1 MRRVLR
7 ISLVLVVLA
16 SMVMFAI
23 GSQAAPGKHHRHTPR
38 WVKHVQKYPG
48 GISNG
53 VRAYLT
59 EGVRQAQA
67 RYAPAHQGTIF
78 MSRRPAGSPFANID
92 MTTEPTIPKM
102 PQNETAVAFN
112 TASPGTA
119 VAASND
125 YVNGGLAIYTTHNFG
140 RSWSTVFLTPRVPE
154 TGDFCSGGD
163 PTVVYSARD
172 NAFYAA
178 QLCFMRFHPES
189 EIQVIQ
195 SKDNG
200 DHWTGARFSSQVIT
214 NFDGNL
220 EDFDPSLF
228 FDKELLAIDN
238 NPSSPFYGRLYI
250 TYIKFHIQPSGFSDY
265 CPVQLAYTDDV
276 DPNNDTDLGDT
287 LWSHT
292 SVVPDNPGGD
302 GEGDTANQWA
312 VPVVDDQGGLDIS
325 YASEDCNTSLDR
337 ALLFK
342 RSTDG
347 GVSFGPQVQIDKPG
361 QWLDN
366 PDLDDLLPNKN
377 ARIPLSP
384 SMDFSPRLGALVY
397 VVQNNVNSASS
408 GADITG
414 TFSTDYGATW
424 QNMQNVSHVG
434 SSTSA
439 APGDQFFPWVSV
451 DKSGGIHVI
460 WFDNRN
466 DPSNTLIET
475 WELITKSLSFA
486 PANFDISTASWNPNN
501 AFFSSGSF
509 IGDYNG
515 LDAVTKNLDYPVWT
529 DGRNSPGPPL
539 GEADIFTVSHFRSH

>member
-1 MRRVLR
+1 MRRVVR

-16 SMVMFAI
+16 SMVMVAI
-23 GSQAAPGKHHRHTPR
+23 GSQAAPGKHHRNTPR
-38 WVKHVQKYPG
+38 WVKHVRKYPG

-67 RYAPAHQGTIF
+67 KYVPAHPGRIYK
-78 MSRRPAGSPFANID
+78 SGHRPAMSNFKNVD

-112 TASPGTA
+112 TASPKTA

-125 YVNGGLAIYTTHNFG
+125 YVNGGLAIYTTHDFG
-140 RSWSTVFLTPRVPE
+140 KSWNTVFLSPRVPE

-172 NAFYAA
+172 NTFYAA
-178 QLCFMRFHPES
+178 QLCFMRFHAES

-195 SKDNG
+195 SSDNG
-200 DHWTGARFSSQVIT
+200 DHWTGARFSSQVVT
-214 NFDGNL
+214 NFDDDLG
-220 EDFDPSLF
+220 DFDPSLF

-238 NPSSPFYGRLYI
+238 NPSSAFYGRLYI
-250 TYIKFHIQPSGFSDY
+250 TYIKFHIQPDGFSDY

-276 DPNNDTDLGDT
+276 DPNNDNDLQDT

-292 SVVPDNPGGD
+292 SVVPDNPGGN
-302 GEGDTANQWA
+302 GEGDSANQWA

-325 YASEDCNTSLDR
+325 YASEDCNSSFDR

-361 QWLDN
+361 QWADN
-366 PDLDDLLPNKN
+366 PDLGDVLPNKN

-384 SMDFSPRLGALVY
+384 SMDYSPSLGALVY
-397 VVQNNVNSASS
+397 VVQNNINSASS

-424 QNMQNVSHVG
+424 QDMQNVSHAG

-451 DKSGGIHVI
+451 NEDGGIHVI

-466 DPSNTLIET
+466 DPGNTLIET
-475 WELITKSLSFA
+475 WELITNSLSFA

-515 LDAVTKNLDYPVWT
+515 LDAVSEKRDYPVWT
-529 DGRNSPGPPL
+529 DGRNSPGPPF
-539 GEADIFTVSHFRSH
+539 GEADIFTVPH